1 MPSDADMTA
10 TALPLKGLFLL
21 EPRVFADDRGSF
33 TETWNAAAF
42 AAATGCDLPFVQDNQ
57 SVSHAW
63 VLRGLHHQLAPHAQG
78 KLVRVASGAIWDVA
92 VDLRPDSPTIGSH
105 YAVELSAQN
114 GLQLWIPPGFAHGF
128 LSLRPDT
135 QVHYKCTALYHPAS
149 ERTLHWAD
157 PTLAI
162 PWPLP
167 AGVTPLISPK
177 DEQGAS
183 FRQLNQV

>member
-1 MPSDADMTA
+1 MTA

-92 VDLRPDSPTIGSH
+92 VDLRPDSPTFGSH

-177 DEQGAS
+177 DEQGGAWS
-183 FRQLNQV
+183 ANP

>member
-1 MPSDADMTA
+1 
-10 TALPLKGLFLL
+10 
-21 EPRVFADDRGSF
+21 
-33 TETWNAAAF
+33 
-42 AAATGCDLPFVQDNQ
+42 
-57 SVSHAW
+57 
-63 VLRGLHHQLAPHAQG
+63 
-78 KLVRVASGAIWDVA
+78 LVRVASGAIWDVA
-92 VDLRPDSPTIGSH
+92 VDLRPDSPTFGSH

-177 DEQGAS
+177 DEQGGAWS
-183 FRQLNQV
+183 ANP